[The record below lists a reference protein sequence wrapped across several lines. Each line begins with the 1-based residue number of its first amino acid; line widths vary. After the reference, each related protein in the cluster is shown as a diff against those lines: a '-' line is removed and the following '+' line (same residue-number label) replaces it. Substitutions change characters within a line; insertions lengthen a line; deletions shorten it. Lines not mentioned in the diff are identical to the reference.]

1 MSPSESFHGNP
12 RFLPPVTS
20 ARGRK
25 PGALHR
31 QPWPPARGLHR
42 GRSARLRPAPSLLLS
57 GPGASSSCCGRG
69 GGPPLGTAPLRRLR
83 GAVSV
88 ARTVGTG
95 TDPQARPSCRRQTP
109 GAWWGRAGCAGQRHR
124 AGGRAGPSRSH
135 ALTPAVWRPGPGRAY
150 AKHVPP
156 SVFTHAHAPLCV
168 KPNRKSQ
175 EAAVGGTSERRF
187 QTEAFPR
194 GPPGVAPFLGAALS
208 SEGPPFEARGVV
220 KQQGGLQP
228 PEQHPP
234 CTSVRKSQLPL
245 SPRLFLSP
253 NQSYHKCL
261 STFLEVTFKIQS
273 R

>member
-25 PGALHR
+25 PGALPACAQLRPCFCQGQGPH
-31 QPWPPARGLHR
+31 PPAVAEVGVPPWAPRPFADSGVLSVWHELW
-42 GRSARLRPAPSLLLS
+42 GPARP
-57 GPGASSSCCGRG
+57 
-69 GGPPLGTAPLRRLR
+69 
-83 GAVSV
+83 
-88 ARTVGTG
+88 
-95 TDPQARPSCRRQTP
+95 PQARPWCRRQTP

-187 QTEAFPR
+187 QTQAFPR